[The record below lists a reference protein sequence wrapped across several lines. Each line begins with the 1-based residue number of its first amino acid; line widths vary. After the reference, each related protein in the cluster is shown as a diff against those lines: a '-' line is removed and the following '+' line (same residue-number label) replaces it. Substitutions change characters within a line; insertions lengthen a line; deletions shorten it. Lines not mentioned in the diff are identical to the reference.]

1 MSNPLIKNLIKR
13 EKNAIRWDDP
23 LERTRDKKREGEVK
37 RGWNLEDLIL
47 LQAKMKEKNTKF
59 SFDSQQKEPFEIYAH
74 EYISV
79 WCPYHVR
86 FGWYIFFT
94 RCVVFLVAS
103 FDLMVFVFVI
113 WTQLVI
119 NFLYSVYFFPI
130 VTHLFYSIAN
140 NWALHIWQVF
150 IVFYWTITYSLV
162 FCLWLY
168 FVFLFCRKQNVENKK
183 KRTTAKNIDVKYEK
197 NRSKMLYM
205 LACYDY
211 IWTKRKIMQTLFK
224 KKREK
229 IEELKAKTKRY
240 FRNGNENRQ
249 IELFID
255 SDFSMLHFYMHHTVT
270 HPNKNTHRFTK
281 IFAYM

>member
-183 KRTTAKNIDVKYEK
+183 NGLQPKILMWNKKKIEAKCYICLHVTITYEPSGKSCKLCSKKKEKKSK
-197 NRSKMLYM
+197 NWKQ
-205 LACYDY
+205 
-211 IWTKRKIMQTLFK
+211 KRKDISEM
-224 KKREK
+224 
-229 IEELKAKTKRY
+229 
-240 FRNGNENRQ
+240 
-249 IELFID
+249 
-255 SDFSMLHFYMHHTVT
+255 V
-270 HPNKNTHRFTK
+270 TK
-281 IFAYM
+281 IDK